1 MSARRTTLAAAAASA
16 VLLLACGS
24 PQAPVEP
31 AAAPVEPASDAIE
44 LSVEQRANAGIA
56 VAAARLVTQATRM
69 TAPGRLALD
78 ETRTARVGSLQEAVV
93 LETRVQVGDR
103 VGRGQLLATMHGH
116 ALHDAWAGYRKAV
129 AERRRAENQLA
140 YATETHE
147 RARRLYADKAIAL
160 QEVQRADV
168 DRVAAVESLE
178 IARAE
183 ILRAIEELE
192 HVGVNVSETTGEPVA
207 APDSAEQIPVR
218 SPVQGAVLERLVTP
232 GTTVTPGTPL
242 FVISDLTTLWAIA
255 EVDESRIA
263 RLRNGSA
270 AEIVVGAYPG
280 ERFPGTITFI
290 GDTVNPETRR
300 LMVRSTVP
308 NPDGRLKPDMFAVVT
323 LGEADPREV
332 VVVPQSAI
340 QPMDDRSVVFVEER
354 PGRFV
359 ARQVEVGV
367 QSDGNVEILRGV
379 AAGEQV
385 VVAGSFVLKSEMA
398 SAAER

>member
-1 MSARRTTLAAAAASA
+1 MIVGSATRAIVMLG
-16 VLLLACGS
+16 LLLPACSS

-31 AAAPVEPASDAIE
+31 PTTQSPSAAADTIE
-44 LSVEQRANAGIA
+44 LSAEERRNAGIE
-56 VAAARLVTQATRM
+56 VTAARLLTQAARL
-69 TAPGRLALD
+69 TATGRLALD
-78 ETRTARVGSLQEAVV
+78 ETRTARVGSLQEAVI
-93 LETRVQVGDR
+93 LDTRAQVGDR

-140 YATETHE
+140 YATEANE
-147 RARRLYADKAIAL
+147 RARRLYADRAIAL
-160 QEVQRADV
+160 QELQRSDV
-168 DRVAAVESLE
+168 DRVTALESLE
-178 IARAE
+178 IAKAE

-192 HVGVNVSETTGEPVA
+192 HVGVNVSETAGEPVA

-218 SPVQGAVLERLVTP
+218 SPMQGAVLERLVTP
-232 GTTVTPGTPL
+232 GTTVVPGTPL

-255 EVDESRIA
+255 EVDESHIA
-263 RLRNGSA
+263 RIRRGSP

-280 ERFPGTITFI
+280 ERFPGTITFVS
-290 GDTVNPETRR
+290 DTVNPDTRR

-308 NPDGRLKPDMFAVVT
+308 NSSGRLKPDMFATVT
-323 LGEADPREV
+323 LGDARPREV
-332 VVVPQSAI
+332 VAVPAAAV
-340 QPMDDRSVVFVEER
+340 QPMGGRSVVFVEER

-359 ARQVEVGV
+359 ARQVDAGP
-367 QSDGNVEILRGV
+367 QSEGNVEILRGA

-385 VVAGSFVLKSEMA
+385 VVAGSFVLKSELA